1 MLSTNGRGRFRW
13 CRRST
18 KPPRHRRGAID
29 GGIPVTGARNCACV
43 GAAAAAALVAGGTG
57 SAAEQASRIIDR
69 TLVCPIS
76 GVGYP
81 DPARFLDAQAIPR
94 LGDSSPHAGVYNA
107 PSAADG
113 VYADFKTGPDFGRGT
128 GWVRLKGCT
137 ASRLRVRLS
146 SRGLTGGPTALGDRQ
161 KCEVPARV
169 LIRLRAV
176 FKRPV
181 TPRRAEGMLVA
192 HGSIAAGYV
201 AVATLPGRKPLVF
214 ASVGDAT
221 GKARLFVSRS
231 TCVPNP

>member
-1 MLSTNGRGRFRW
+1 
-13 CRRST
+13 
-18 KPPRHRRGAID
+18 
-29 GGIPVTGARNCACV
+29 VTGARSCVCV
-43 GAAAAAALVAGGTG
+43 GVAAVAALVAVAMG
-57 SAAEQASRIIDR
+57 SPAEQASRIIDR
-69 TLVCPIS
+69 TLVCPMS

-146 SRGLTGGPTALGDRQ
+146 SQGLAGGPTALGDRQ

-169 LIRLRAV
+169 LVRLRAV

-181 TPRRAEGMLVA
+181 TLRRTEGMLVA
-192 HGSIAAGYV
+192 HGSIASGYV

-214 ASVGDAT
+214 TSVGDAT

>member
-1 MLSTNGRGRFRW
+1 LKRAGACLVGSVAAIGALLASPARG
-13 CRRST
+13 
-18 KPPRHRRGAID
+18 
-29 GGIPVTGARNCACV
+29 GG
-43 GAAAAAALVAGGTG
+43 
-57 SAAEQASRIIDR
+57 EQASRIIDR
-69 TLVCPIS
+69 TLVCPMS

-113 VYADFKTGPDFGRGT
+113 VYADFKTGPDFGRGA

-176 FKRPV
+176 FKRAV
-181 TPRRAEGMLVA
+181 TLRRTEGMLVA
-192 HGSIAAGYV
+192 RGSIATGYL

-214 ASVGDAT
+214 ASVGNAT
-221 GKARLFVSRS
+221 GKARLLVSRS
-231 TCVPNP
+231 SCVPNP